1 MITDRVHLV
10 PASASDRD
18 EFLAAVTASRDL
30 LHPWI
35 DAADT
40 EARFAELLSRAEQP
54 EFHPFVIR
62 RRDDGRLAGAVN
74 VSNIVRGPFQSAFTG
89 YWAFAGSEGR
99 GFMTHGLRAAVRH
112 AFTAL
117 GLHRLEANIQP
128 GNQSSIALAE
138 RCGFRFEASRRAT
151 CRCSA
156 SGETTTGT
164 PSPPRSGIRRP
175 SRSPGPRGG
184 QLLGARRRGARR
196 RAPPTTAAKSW

>member
-1 MITDRVHLV
+1 MAEAVVITDRVHLV
-10 PASASDRD
+10 PTSASDRD
-18 EFLAAVTASRDL
+18 EFLAAVIESRDL

-40 EARFAELLSRAEQP
+40 EARFAELLARAEQP

-62 RRDDGRLAGAVN
+62 RGDDGRLAGAIN

-89 YWAFAGSEGR
+89 YWAFAGAEGK

-138 RCGFRFEASRRAT
+138 RCGFRFEGFSP
-151 CRCSA
+151 SYLQVF
-156 SGETTTGT
+156 GEWRDHNRYAITTE
-164 PSPPRSGIRRP
+164 IWD
-175 SRSPGPRGG
+175 
-184 QLLGARRRGARR
+184 
-196 RAPPTTAAKSW
+196 PTSQP